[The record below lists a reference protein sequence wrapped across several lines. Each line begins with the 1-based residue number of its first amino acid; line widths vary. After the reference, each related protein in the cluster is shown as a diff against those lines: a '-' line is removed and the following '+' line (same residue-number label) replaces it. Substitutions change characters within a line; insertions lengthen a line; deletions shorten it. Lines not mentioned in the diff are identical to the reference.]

1 MAFSA
6 PNNYTTATALTAT
19 AWQENCDDLRV
30 YLDKIESTAISASAW
45 VKPQHI
51 MKPVIYGRGG
61 GQTGPEVRHGD
72 FASVVLEGAQIAP
85 KSNIF
90 TFSSAYNTSKL
101 GGGSLVELP
110 RTSVTLDVRYPG
122 DLSFQWWCY
131 GITRGNADAVYGN
144 ASLYCY
150 KGTKDANSLS
160 TLGFMPEETAGLS
173 TWPTEAVRYNYNGF
187 EVVSGLTSGTYTI
200 GLTTKSDTAKT
211 VIYAWGFLATLHHI

>member
-1 MAFSA
+1 MFSP
-6 PNNYTTATALTAT
+6 PNTFTTATPLTAA
-19 AWQENCDDLRV
+19 AWQGNCDALRQ
-30 YLDKIESTAISASAW
+30 YLDKIESTAILAEPW
-45 VKPQHI
+45 VEPQHI
-51 MKPVIYGRGG
+51 MKPVIYGIGG

-85 KSNIF
+85 NSNMF
-90 TFSSAYNTSKL
+90 TFSSCYNTSKL

-110 RTSVTLDVRYPG
+110 RTSVTLNVRYPG
-122 DLSFQWWCY
+122 ALSFQWWCY
-131 GITRGNADAVYGN
+131 GITRGNGDAVYGA

-150 KGTKDANSLS
+150 KSTKDSNSLS

-173 TWPTEAVRYNYNGF
+173 TWPTEAVRYNYNGY
-187 EVVSGLTSGTYTI
+187 EVVSDLTSGTYTI